1 MERRQQEK
9 EAQQQQHQAPPTNP
23 IHVSGLPDPFRQT
36 SNNPYVTTNNNNNN
50 NNPYSQASPPS
61 HSTRP
66 ASVRSSDGRV
76 RLSGAGTPQFPLSVP
91 RLSQSSLTNLAN
103 VSNLHHSNNH
113 HSNSNNINNN
123 INAGLKRTDSARKS
137 NVDPT
142 EHQTFLEN
150 GSEESYQTPSPAD
163 SAVGDLEQV
172 LREKEGEIVYLRD
185 TLEQNEQVIFRVY
198 EEKEKTWER
207 EIRKIKVKAFHCSP
221 LFLNCLSSCTHP
233 SSNQAQQ
240 ISSE

>member
-1 MERRQQEK
+1 M
-9 EAQQQQHQAPPTNP
+9 T
-23 IHVSGLPDPFRQT
+23 
-36 SNNPYVTTNNNNNN
+36 
-50 NNPYSQASPPS
+50 
-61 HSTRP
+61 
-66 ASVRSSDGRV
+66 
-76 RLSGAGTPQFPLSVP
+76 
-91 RLSQSSLTNLAN
+91 
-103 VSNLHHSNNH
+103 NLHHNNH

-123 INAGLKRTDSARKS
+123 NNNNNGLKRTDSARKS

-142 EHQTFLEN
+142 EHHTFLEN

-207 EIRKIKVKAFHCSP
+207 EIRKIKVKAFESIP
-221 LFLNCLSSCTHP
+221 LFTVFFSTVPLHVNSHRSSSTIIYIFSMWQGLYETQLKTHQMKASKMEAALANQTYQVTLSNLAKLGC
-233 SSNQAQQ
+233 
-240 ISSE
+240 

>member
-1 MERRQQEK
+1 M
-9 EAQQQQHQAPPTNP
+9 
-23 IHVSGLPDPFRQT
+23 
-36 SNNPYVTTNNNNNN
+36 
-50 NNPYSQASPPS
+50 
-61 HSTRP
+61 
-66 ASVRSSDGRV
+66 
-76 RLSGAGTPQFPLSVP
+76 RLSGAGTPQFPLSVS

-103 VSNLHHSNNH
+103 VTSSLHSHNNH
-113 HSNSNNINNN
+113 HSNSNIINNN

-207 EIRKIKVKAFHCSP
+207 EIRKIKVKAFHCFLYQ
-221 LFLNCLSSCTHP
+221 LFLIAHTHLHQPQHFENFPPTTVDLENC
-233 SSNQAQQ
+233 AGFVRDAA
-240 ISSE
+240 

>member
-1 MERRQQEK
+1 M
-9 EAQQQQHQAPPTNP
+9 
-23 IHVSGLPDPFRQT
+23 
-36 SNNPYVTTNNNNNN
+36 
-50 NNPYSQASPPS
+50 
-61 HSTRP
+61 
-66 ASVRSSDGRV
+66 
-76 RLSGAGTPQFPLSVP
+76 RLSGAGTPQFPLSVS

-103 VSNLHHSNNH
+103 VTSNLHHNNH

-123 INAGLKRTDSARKS
+123 NNINIGLKRTDSARKS

-150 GSEESYQTPSPAD
+150 GSEENYQTPSPAD

-207 EIRKIKVKAFHCSP
+207 EIRKIKVKAFHRFLSTVPHRAHSSSSTSTFDCSP
-221 LFLNCLSSCTHP
+221 PTKLHRVCTRP
-233 SSNQAQQ
+233 S
-240 ISSE
+240 

>member
-1 MERRQQEK
+1 M
-9 EAQQQQHQAPPTNP
+9 
-23 IHVSGLPDPFRQT
+23 
-36 SNNPYVTTNNNNNN
+36 
-50 NNPYSQASPPS
+50 
-61 HSTRP
+61 
-66 ASVRSSDGRV
+66 
-76 RLSGAGTPQFPLSVP
+76 RLSGAGTPQFPLSVS

-103 VSNLHHSNNH
+103 VTSSLHNNH

-207 EIRKIKVKAFHCSP
+207 EIRKIKVKAFHCSTAFYINSSSSRT
-221 LFLNCLSSCTHP
+221 LIFTNLNISKMFLLQHLILKIVQGLYETQLKTHQMKASKMEAALANQTYQVLLSLAYQMLVLLTLVNKLDADGGNPGC
-233 SSNQAQQ
+233 
-240 ISSE
+240 